1 MSEMILFLEN
11 SLTYKEKFYYFM
23 DLLITNQS
31 SSRLESLIF
40 FLWFYIQIIS
50 GFFSKKINVFKPDH
64 SKSDKILNYIET
76 IFRFRGFFQSNK
88 KYFEASVIIIAFY
101 LIFHSIYIF
110 FLVKNTNRKSIYN
123 KFRMAENFLMKFS
136 FYILFN
142 IILDIY
148 TTFLCFGRE
157 YNEYINDYKCHISE
171 HILIFI
177 IATIT
182 VLYHIFF
189 TFFFQSYYRDTFYLS
204 GNYYSQLL
212 TNYTQY
218 LTINNIMFSV
228 MHSLINHLSHL
239 FFLIINL
246 IYSTFL
252 FVYYY
257 EHVIYYD
264 NYTNNVCGAFHLIY
278 LWTSIFCLIFYYV
291 NISEKGIFYI
301 FTIFIIVN
309 LFLNMKK
316 KFNKKL
322 FYLTP
327 FHKIKNQYF
336 LLYYVKTVI
345 SIIYSDL
352 SNILD
357 KTLLIGIIQLHILEC
372 PVPNCIT
379 KTKEKLYIPNLNE
392 WSDRS
397 LPFLKDKVFLNSFI
411 VNLMEFLTKYNS
423 YKIEILINFSYF
435 HLFVT
440 GNLCQSIYLF
450 EKIKHLKMTSMEHFA
465 FERLKIAIDFKLKEK
480 LKGTKEFIDNL
491 EGLNVTYYFEYE
503 YLKEKFINEIFNDLN
518 LTIQF
523 WKIYSKKE
531 NNEPIDFNYVFGI
544 TEKIKLCKNKVE
556 KLWER
561 LFSIYSGINE
571 IFYLYLDY
579 VEQVNDDNFLK
590 RELEE
595 ISRKFENISSNFQN
609 NLYNLMFKKETGIII
624 INGDKGKEG
633 IIEKINHEFENNFKY
648 SINELKGMNVSI
660 LMPQIFGKKHSEYM
674 KRYIKIGEK
683 RLIDVKDNISFIKD
697 KNNSLKLVQLNIKLF
712 PILNKNLYFIAMVIP
727 QKIDDV
733 ILIDQDFIIQGL
745 SMRLREKM
753 QIENQNFF
761 DEHEIPFYMICKNF
775 IQFYKVFM
783 KGNKKKLEVNS
794 NINNKSDFR
803 SSIISLSGIPHNLKK
818 ETEKKN
824 NNKNENINNNGTI
837 EINENIELEYE
848 ISIPKYILSF
858 NKKKSNL
865 TSIIPSDSKIVNSSI
880 VSDIS
885 SHISLD
891 EEEFLLK
898 VQEDQENNDFT
909 LKSEES
915 NNVKKDSLSYLQEEF
930 EEEDEEENE
939 EKEENKNEKQNK
951 IVDNSTIQRTLLN
964 EQFLNN
970 NLNEKNKNNKVKYKN
985 DKNLK
990 NKRPSAPYYTP
1001 TPTPTPT
1008 PGQEYFTSKN
1018 KTHNVR
1024 SGRIKRTHKASEESI
1039 FHEKLNLYRKLFV
1052 NENFDELEKV
1062 IVNDMKDKET
1072 IVYKFNFTFKKYI
1085 YNKNKFAFIIRCI
1098 ENKNLLGFTD
1108 SEDDENNNKI
1118 SLIHYQFNLVDQLKN
1133 IYEIYEKEKQ
1143 EINFNINH
1151 FYKFINENKEFEN
1164 LLINNK
1170 ENIKKFSRVLGL
1182 IKKRANTFDDEN
1194 ASQTSVTSFNSDLS
1208 KINRILE
1215 IRESIIKNKK
1225 RLYTFG
1231 YIFVIAIIFFTGTVI
1246 FTFIFYI
1253 NFYNIYTSLLEL
1265 DEFHSSFYLI
1275 EISICEIISTIISLK
1290 SIFEID
1296 FYTNES
1302 YDYSTFIVN
1311 KEEYFSTLKRYSDKW
1326 YLTSISL
1333 LNYLEINIHK
1343 FLSNSQELFWND
1355 TKVGDY
1361 EYLLKGI
1368 DTEYYPLSISNSL
1381 TNAHSLIKSDFFQL
1395 NKTESQMTEEEMI
1408 EIRYL
1413 FFGIIENTYDY
1424 LLPNTFN
1431 LNNLFIHL
1439 FKKYNDSKIKS
1450 IWIILCVYI
1459 LFLLICL
1466 VAYLNLLIVTNNH
1479 MGDGLEKILK
1489 ISQEKINELILKI
1502 QNLQQY
1508 YKKRNEDLKKIKK
1521 TESIEAERPGNTT
1534 TKKYFFSKQ
1543 STEKNILQSQNN
1555 INSSGFNLDTK
1566 QNKKLNLQNK
1576 AYIHLGIIFIF
1587 GIILCLIML
1596 LISKKVIN
1604 SNNNILILQAGI
1616 LGKFL
1621 MVTASTIYGKC
1632 EIAQC
1637 NISSN
1642 LDYSSFYDEKLIF
1655 KIYKAMEGFDEIYDF
1670 YHNYYIIDICG
1681 SAYDIKDEIYKE
1693 CKKKDLPNSLN
1704 NTSDLLDYIL
1714 NKVIDLVSEAGYNL
1728 NNNNSYNIKNT
1739 FGSSTFTTLEES
1751 FYSYLI
1757 PVTDRMDKAILKS
1770 MHTMIKSEKNK
1781 IIIIIIFFNIGVLI
1795 FILYVKYGFMR
1806 TFEYLLSISKCVI
1819 KIIPSSMISSNQDLE
1834 NWLEKLNNNK

>member
-11 SLTYKEKFYYFM
+11 SLTFKEKFYYFM
-23 DLLITNQS
+23 DILITNQS

-50 GFFSKKINVFKPDH
+50 GFFSKTINVFKPDK
-64 SKSDKILNYIET
+64 SKSDKILNYVER
-76 IFRFRGFFQSNK
+76 IFRFRGFFQTNI

-101 LIFHSIYIF
+101 LIFHTIYII

-157 YNEYINDYKCHISE
+157 YNEYIDDYKCQISE

-182 VLYHIFF
+182 VIYHIIF

-218 LTINNIMFSV
+218 LTINNIVFSV
-228 MHSLINHLSHL
+228 MHSLIHHITHL
-239 FFLIINL
+239 FFLIINI
-246 IYSTFL
+246 IYSAFL

-257 EHVIYYD
+257 QHVIYYD

-291 NISEKGIFYI
+291 NISEKGIFYL
-301 FTIFIIVN
+301 FTIFIIIN
-309 LFLNMKK
+309 LFLNMKR

-336 LLYYVKTVI
+336 LLYYMKTLI
-345 SIIYSDL
+345 SIINSDL
-352 SNILD
+352 SNILE

-372 PVPNCIT
+372 PIPNCIT
-379 KTKEKLYIPNLNE
+379 KTKEQLYIPNLNE
-392 WSDRS
+392 WSDRT

-411 VNLMEFLTKYNS
+411 VNLMDFLTKYNT

-435 HLFVT
+435 HLIVT
-440 GNLCQSIYLF
+440 GNICQSIYLF
-450 EKIKHLKMTSMEHFA
+450 EKIKHLKMSSMENYA

-480 LKGTKEFIDNL
+480 LKGTREFIDNL
-491 EGLNVTYYFEYE
+491 EGLNISYYFKYE

-523 WKIYSKKE
+523 WKIYSKND
-531 NNEPIDFNYVFGI
+531 NNEPINFNYVFGI
-544 TEKIKLCKNKVE
+544 TEKIKLCKTKVE

-648 SINELKGMNVSI
+648 SINELKGMNVTI

-674 KRYIKIGEK
+674 KRYIKVGEK

-697 KNNSLKLVQLNIKLF
+697 KNNSLKLVKLNIKIF
-712 PILNKNLYFIAMVIP
+712 PILNKNLYFIAMIVP
-727 QKIDDV
+727 EKVDDV
-733 ILIDQDFIIQGL
+733 ILIDNDFIIQGI
-745 SMRLREKM
+745 SKRLREKM

-761 DEHEIPFYMICKNF
+761 EEHEIPFYMICKNF

-794 NINNKSDFR
+794 NINNKSDYR
-803 SSIISLSGIPHNLKK
+803 SSIISLSGVPQNSKK
-818 ETEKKN
+818 ETEKK
-824 NNKNENINNNGTI
+824 NKNENINNNRTI
-837 EINENIELEYE
+837 EINENIELEYQ

-858 NKKKSNL
+858 NKKKPNL
-865 TSIIPSDSKIVNSSI
+865 TPIIASDSKIVNTSI
-880 VSDIS
+880 VTDIS

-898 VQEDQENNDFT
+898 VQEEQEKNGFT
-909 LKSEES
+909 LKTDES
-915 NNVKKDSLSYLQEEF
+915 NNNKKDSISYAQEEY
-930 EEEDEEENE
+930 EEEDEEEENE
-939 EKEENKNEKQNK
+939 EKEENKNENENESRI
-951 IVDNSTIQRTLLN
+951 IVNSTIQRTILN
-964 EQFLNN
+964 EQFINNQLNN
-970 NLNEKNKNNKVKYKN
+970 NNNNKPNNKINKNNKNY
-985 DKNLK
+985 K
-990 NKRPSAPYYTP
+990 NKRPSTPYYTP
-1001 TPTPTPT
+1001 TPTPEVQSFSPN
-1008 PGQEYFTSKN
+1008 N
-1018 KTHNVR
+1018 KINHLR
-1024 SGRIKRTHKASEESI
+1024 SGKIKKTNKITEESI
-1039 FHEKLNLYRKLFV
+1039 FNEKLKLYRKLFI
-1052 NENFDELEKV
+1052 NENFDELEKI

-1085 YNKNKFAFIIRCI
+1085 YNKNQFAFIIRCI
-1098 ENKNLLGFTD
+1098 ENKNLLGFSDTD
-1108 SEDDENNNKI
+1108 DGDYNNKM
-1118 SLIHYQFNLVDQLKN
+1118 SLMHYQFNLVDQLKN
-1133 IYEIYEKEKQ
+1133 IYEVYEKEKH
-1143 EINFNINH
+1143 EINYNIHH
-1151 FYKFINENKEFEN
+1151 FYQFISEKPEFQN
-1164 LLINNK
+1164 LLIENK
-1170 ENIKKFSRVLGL
+1170 ENIKRFSRVLGL
-1182 IKKRANTFDDEN
+1182 IKKRQNTFDDEN

-1246 FTFIFYI
+1246 FTFIFYF
-1253 NFYNIYTSLLEL
+1253 NFYNIYNSLLEL
-1265 DEFHSSFYLI
+1265 DKFHSSFYLI

-1290 SIFEID
+1290 SIFEIN
-1296 FYTNES
+1296 FYFNET
-1302 YDYSTFIVN
+1302 YEYSIFLDN
-1311 KEEYFSTLKRYSDKW
+1311 KDEYFSTLIKLSEQW
-1326 YLTSISL
+1326 YLNSISL

-1343 FLSNSQELFWND
+1343 FISNSEEIFWND
-1355 TKVGDY
+1355 TKVGDF
-1361 EYLLKGI
+1361 EYLLNGI
-1368 DTEYYPLSISNSL
+1368 DTEYYPLTISNSL
-1381 TNAHSLIKSDFFQL
+1381 TIVNSLINSDFFQL
-1395 NKTESQMTEEEMI
+1395 NKTENKMTEEEII
-1408 EIRYL
+1408 EINYL
-1413 FFGIIENTYDY
+1413 FYGVIENTYDY
-1424 LLPNTFN
+1424 LLPNTFK
-1431 LNNLFIHL
+1431 LNNLFIQL
-1439 FKKYNDSKIKS
+1439 FKKYNDSKIYS

-1466 VAYLNLLIVTNNH
+1466 ATYLNLLIITNNH

-1489 ISQEKINELILKI
+1489 ISQEKIHELILKI

-1508 YKKRNEDLKKIKK
+1508 YKKKNEDLQKIKISESSDGEK
-1521 TESIEAERPGNTT
+1521 TGNIIN
-1534 TKKYFFSKQ
+1534 KKYFFSKE
-1543 STEKNILQSQNN
+1543 STEKNLLLPQNN
-1555 INSSGFNLDTK
+1555 LSSSGFNLDTK

-1576 AYIHLGIIFIF
+1576 AYIHLAIIFIF
-1587 GIILCLIML
+1587 GIILCLTMF

-1621 MVTASTIYGKC
+1621 MVTASTVYGKC
-1632 EIAQC
+1632 EIAKC
-1637 NISSN
+1637 NISTV
-1642 LDYSSFYDEKLIF
+1642 LDYSTFYDEKLIF
-1655 KIYKAMEGFDEIYDF
+1655 KIYKSMEGFEEIYNF

-1681 SAYDIKDEIYKE
+1681 SAYDFNDERYIKCKE
-1693 CKKKDLPNSLN
+1693 MELPNSLN

-1714 NKVIDLVSEAGYNL
+1714 NKVVDLVSEANYNL
-1728 NNNNSYNIKNT
+1728 NNNISYNIKNT

-1751 FYSYLI
+1751 FYLYLI
-1757 PVTDRMDKAILKS
+1757 PVTDRMNKAILKS
-1770 MHTMIKSEKNK
+1770 MHSMVKSEKNK
-1781 IIIIIIFFNIGVLI
+1781 IIIIIIIFNIGVLI

-1806 TFEYLLSISKCVI
+1806 TFEYLLSISKCII